1 MSPLRTALLALPLAL
16 PPTLYAPVAQAAPF
30 ASLDQIDYAV
40 AGFTGAGI
48 GQPRGAMLPVDRR
61 LRLAAC
67 QAPLALSWRTERR
80 DAVLVQCPD
89 AGGWHVFVPVQAQ
102 AAANAAPVVLRGEAV
117 SLIVSGDGFSVS
129 QPGEAM
135 DSGAVGAWI
144 RVRTVKD
151 GTGKGDPVRAR
162 IVRPGL
168 AEVPVD

>member
-1 MSPLRTALLALPLAL
+1 MTSIRALIRAAALVGLAPA
-16 PPTLYAPVAQAAPF
+16 ASAAPF

-48 GQPRGAMLPVDRR
+48 GQPGGATLPLDRR
-61 LRLAAC
+61 LRLGAC
-67 QAPLALSWRTERR
+67 RAPLALSWRTDRH

-89 AGGWHVFVPVQAQ
+89 PGAWHLFVPVQAQ
-102 AAANAAPVVLRGEAV
+102 PQASAGPAILRGEAV
-117 SLIVSGDGFSVS
+117 NVLVAGDGFSVS

-135 DSGAVGAWI
+135 ESGAIGAWI

-151 GTGKGDPVRAR
+151 GSAKGEPIRAR